1 MRIVKE
7 CLDAIGV
14 TSADFEGCGSLE
26 DEFNS
31 IKKIYRLKVLAC
43 HPDKGG
49 DAAVFR
55 DVRTSFEELRRM
67 YDGKKLDSF
76 VTEQAAE
83 ASTYERTYADFG
95 EMPTPSWEF
104 FYEAAEEDVP
114 IYRVEAAKSARSLC
128 RQKGKAKKCGE
139 GEKIAK
145 NDVRIGSIDE
155 KTGSHSRWVHLNCWR
170 VPSKIW
176 LGVPNPEEC
185 DDPKMFEQ
193 ALLSM
198 NEVLISGVSELTPDS
213 KQAFVEYVM
222 NKENWAKLVKRKP
235 QKKDDGDE
243 ALTEVEKQEKKAKE
257 SAVVIH
263 GKHKPSVVFVIPV
276 PGKNGAL
283 ANMLEGKTV
292 VMTGTFPE
300 VGGGAGLNLG
310 KDKVKRMVEAFGGRV
325 TSAVSG
331 KTDILIVGKD
341 PGFSKVNKS
350 KQKGIQ
356 LIALKD
362 LKEAIEGGRLED
374 APRPGAITNFSS
386 GYSLATGSN
395 SLALTA
401 SDEALAFASAR
412 QAPPIKGAAV
422 KRLAEDVTNKPTK
435 KKAKKKKAPSKKL
448 KASAKAFVPGG

>member
-14 TSADFEGCGSLE
+14 TSADFEDCGSLE
-26 DEFNS
+26 DEFTS

-67 YDGKKLDSF
+67 YDTKALHSF

-83 ASTYERTYADFG
+83 ASTYETTYKDFG
-95 EMPTPSWEF
+95 DMPTPSWEF

-114 IYRVEAAKSARSLC
+114 LYRVEAAKSARSLC

-139 GEKIAK
+139 GEKIPK
-145 NDVRIGSIDE
+145 GDVRIGSIDE
-155 KTGSHSRWVHLNCWR
+155 ESGSHARWNHLNCWR

-185 DDPKMFEQ
+185 HDPKMFEQ

-222 NKENWAKLVKRKP
+222 NKENWAKLVKRKA
-235 QKKDDGDE
+235 KNKEEGDE
-243 ALTEVEKQEKKAKE
+243 VLTEVEKQEKKA
-257 SAVVIH
+257 VVIH
-263 GKHKPSVVFVIPV
+263 GKHKPSEVFVVPV

-283 ANMLEGKTV
+283 ANMLEGKRV
-292 VMTGTFPE
+292 VLTGTFPE
-300 VGGGAGLNLG
+300 VGGGKSLNLG
-310 KDKVKRMVEAFGGRV
+310 KDKVKRMVEAFGGKV
-325 TSAVSG
+325 TGSVSG
-331 KTDILIVGKD
+331 KTDILIIGKD
-341 PGFSKVNKS
+341 PGYSKVSQSKS
-350 KQKGIQ
+350 KGIQ
-356 LIALKD
+356 LIALKE

-374 APRPGAITNFSS
+374 APQPGAITNFSG
-386 GYSLATGSN
+386 GYSGRDGSN

-401 SDEALAFASAR
+401 SDEALAFASAV
-412 QAPPIKGAAV
+412 QAPQIKAAAM
-422 KRLAEDVTNKPTK
+422 KRLAGDVTNKPTK
-435 KKAKKKKAPSKKL
+435 KKSKKQKASKKL
-448 KASAKAFVPGG
+448 DASANAFVPGG

>member
-1 MRIVKE
+1 
-7 CLDAIGV
+7 
-14 TSADFEGCGSLE
+14 
-26 DEFNS
+26 
-31 IKKIYRLKVLAC
+31 
-43 HPDKGG
+43 
-49 DAAVFR
+49 
-55 DVRTSFEELRRM
+55 
-67 YDGKKLDSF
+67 
-76 VTEQAAE
+76 
-83 ASTYERTYADFG
+83 
-95 EMPTPSWEF
+95 
-104 FYEAAEEDVP
+104 
-114 IYRVEAAKSARSLC
+114 
-128 RQKGKAKKCGE
+128 
-139 GEKIAK
+139 
-145 NDVRIGSIDE
+145 
-155 KTGSHSRWVHLNCWR
+155 LNCWR

-300 VGGGAGLNLG
+300 VGGGAALNLG

-386 GYSLATGSN
+386 GYSLVTGSN

-412 QAPPIKGAAV
+412 QVPTIKTEAV

-448 KASAKAFVPGG
+448 DASAKDFVPGG